1 MNFDMV
7 RLVFLLLFSLFV
19 SNVYSQIHKFKVLG
33 YSIHNLLNDSKWTEY
48 TPEKNLVYVYYD
60 LDNQEIKIDDT
71 TTGTSSIYE
80 CWGKA
85 DPFIKDKE
93 GSYSIKA
100 TQVIG
105 DLVLHELI
113 QFVFNEA
120 STQLYITFGNTITM
134 WNLELQNKID
144 SSTIGSLNQGKKMST
159 RKVLK
164 KNPNFKTNK

>member
-1 MNFDMV
+1 MV

-19 SNVYSQIHKFKVLG
+19 SNVYSQIHKFKALG

-71 TTGTSSIYE
+71 TTGTSSIYK
-80 CWGKA
+80 CWEKA

-113 QFVFNEA
+113 QFVSDNE
-120 STQLYITFGNTITM
+120 SIQIYITFGESITM
-134 WNLELQNKID
+134 WNLEFIEKKD
-144 SSTIGSLNQGKKMST
+144 SSVSSNRKKENVQI
-159 RKVLK
+159 RKNVLK
-164 KNPNFKTNK
+164 KNPNFILK

>member
-1 MNFDMV
+1 M
-7 RLVFLLLFSLFV
+7 
-19 SNVYSQIHKFKVLG
+19 YSQIHKFKALG
-33 YSIHNLLNDSKWTEY
+33 YSIYNLLNDNKWTEY

-71 TTGTSSIYE
+71 TTGTSSIYK
-80 CWGKA
+80 CWEKA

-113 QFVFNEA
+113 QFVSDNE
-120 STQLYITFGNTITM
+120 SIQIYITFGESITM
-134 WNLELQNKID
+134 WNLEFIEKKD
-144 SSTIGSLNQGKKMST
+144 SSVSSNRKKENVQI
-159 RKVLK
+159 RKNVLK
-164 KNPNFKTNK
+164 KNPNFILK